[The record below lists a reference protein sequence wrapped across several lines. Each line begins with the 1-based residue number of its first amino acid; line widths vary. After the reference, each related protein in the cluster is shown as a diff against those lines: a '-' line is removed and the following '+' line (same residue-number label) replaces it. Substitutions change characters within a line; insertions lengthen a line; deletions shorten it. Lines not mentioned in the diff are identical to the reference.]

1 MEKAPGDPPSP
12 CINVCH
18 MDPRTGLCVGCW
30 RTLDEIGGWPTY
42 SPQQKQVVL
51 ARIAQRQATRAP
63 GR

>member
-1 MEKAPGDPPSP
+1 
-12 CINVCH
+12 